1 MRRSLTVLSAAALA
15 AGFLAG
21 AQLPLA
27 PSTSA
32 AGPTTLPG
40 VEEAGPIPLYD
51 AATGPQWA
59 LLMVCGVF
67 GSLGHYFSTRALR
80 AADASATQGVKFV
93 DLVWASVAGMI
104 AFGEYPSTT
113 TVLGGLVIFLSTTWI
128 ARREAR
134 RRGA

>member
-1 MRRSLTVLSAAALA
+1 MLGSSPLFAASFLIVKALTRRDKAEVIVLWQSITVAL
-15 AGFLAG
+15 FLCPFA
-21 AQLPLA
+21 LWDW
-27 PSTSA
+27 TW
-32 AGPTTLPG
+32 PT
-40 VEEAGPIPLYD
+40 V
-51 AATGPQWA
+51 PQWA
-59 LLMVCGVF
+59 LLVVCGVF